1 MMEFEREKEHVG
13 EGWQELILG
22 VHEALTALL
31 GEYYEIHQIKEKF
44 GGLRYYWGA
53 PGADPE
59 NVQAAQKLVDAA
71 EAQSFKVCEQ
81 CGREGTVQSHRGWLV
96 TLCEEHHQER
106 AVEVE
111 QRYVELR
118 KEMGI
123 PDE

>member
-1 MMEFEREKEHVG
+1 MEFEREKEHVG
-13 EGWQELILG
+13 EGWQELIAG
-22 VHEALTALL
+22 VHQGLTALFR
-31 GEYYEIHQIKEKF
+31 EYEIYQIKEKF

-53 PGADPE
+53 PE
-59 NVQAAQKLVDAA
+59 QSETLLAAGRELVDTA
-71 EAQSFKVCEQ
+71 EARSFHICEQ
-81 CGREGTVQSHRGWLV
+81 CGAEGAVQSHRGWLV

-106 AVEVE
+106 AAEVE